1 MIEER
6 ARLLSEKAKPIPK
19 YKPNSA
25 PSQPQPS
32 TSRPDVSSSPLLFAC
47 KYGVLLHVKAF

>member
-47 KYGVLLHVKAF
+47 K

>member
-6 ARLLSEKAKPIPK
+6 ARLFLEKANKPIPK
-19 YKPNSA
+19 FKPNSA

-32 TSRPDVSSSPLLFAC
+32 TSRPDVSSSPLVFAC
-47 KYGVLLHVKAF
+47 K